1 MSLNIRDR
9 DLGAAYF
16 SPVLSLGSSFQR
28 LCKLFFTWLSFVQT
42 LGGIG
47 ITFSTFISNYPTPL
61 GVVSLD
67 SV

>member
-9 DLGAAYF
+9 DLGTAYF
-16 SPVLSLGSSFQR
+16 SPVLSLGSSLQHMCR
-28 LCKLFFTWLSFVQT
+28 LFFTWLSFVQT
-42 LGGIG
+42 LGGVG
-47 ITFSTFISNYPTPL
+47 ITFSPFISNSPTPL